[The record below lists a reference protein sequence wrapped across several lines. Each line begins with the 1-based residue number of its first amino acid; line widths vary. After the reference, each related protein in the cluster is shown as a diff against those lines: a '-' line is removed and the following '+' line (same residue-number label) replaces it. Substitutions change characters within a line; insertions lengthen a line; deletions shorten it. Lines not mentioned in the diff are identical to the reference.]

1 MVLTEALLSTM
12 RKGGKM
18 LLSAILKQETIATRP
33 IFERGA
39 TPNFSQLLDAAK
51 PKSNFPAAAAPSE
64 HLNLKSITTGEAYDV
79 LSGLANTGKLSSEEF
94 QSIVPAVYLR
104 LLNEQ
109 QDAPQAERFDL
120 LAGTQSLI
128 DSSKVF
134 GALAQV
140 RAESR
145 GLEVLKAYQA
155 NS

>member
-1 MVLTEALLSTM
+1 
-12 RKGGKM
+12 M
-18 LLSAILKQETIATRP
+18 LLSAISKQETIATRP

-39 TPNFSQLLDAAK
+39 TPSFSQLLDAAK

-79 LSGLANTGKLSSEEF
+79 LSGLANTGKLGSEEF

-109 QDAPQAERFDL
+109 QGAPQAERFDL

-128 DSSKVF
+128 DSSKAF
-134 GALAQV
+134 GTLTQV

-145 GLEVLKAYQA
+145 GLDVLKAYQA